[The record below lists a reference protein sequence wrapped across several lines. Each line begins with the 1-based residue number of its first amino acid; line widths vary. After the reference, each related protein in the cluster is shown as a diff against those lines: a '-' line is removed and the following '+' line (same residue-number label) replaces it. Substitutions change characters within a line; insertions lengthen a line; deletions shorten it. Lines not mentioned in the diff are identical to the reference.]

1 MKTYSHLVLT
11 SMLGAAALALAPAP
25 VRAGSALTL
34 TVTSSTNLVWDL
46 STVEP
51 LRMLELEVSD
61 LDSYLEGPIDY
72 TQDGAGKL
80 KGAGTAEFYV
90 YSPIYEG
97 PMTVTYKVTG
107 GIASKGG
114 VAKVTYNATLKGSL
128 PYNGSVYTVSASAKR
143 SVILNAPTSSITGIA
158 MDKLS
163 AGPYKGTETTQIID
177 NVGIVPGLGTG
188 AWTLTLNLDDAKT
201 GGTATVILNTGAR
214 FDFTVKGSIKA
225 GKANLSL
232 APSLASPGTKG
243 SSLKVVV
250 DTATSTIQSLSGK
263 LAGQTVRY

>member
-1 MKTYSHLVLT
+1 MKTCSNLVLT
-11 SMLGAAALALAPAP
+11 TILGAAALVFTPAAL
-25 VRAGSALTL
+25 RAGSVLTL
-34 TVTSSTNLVWDL
+34 NVTSSTNAVWDL

-51 LRMLELEVSD
+51 LRIVDMEVSD
-61 LDSYLEGPIDY
+61 LDSHLEGPVDF

-143 SVILNAPTSSITGIA
+143 SVIVNAPTSYITGVA

-163 AGPYKGTETTQIID
+163 AGPYKGTETTQLSD
-177 NVGIVPGLGTG
+177 SVGIVPGLGTG
-188 AWTLTLNLDDAKT
+188 AWTLTLNLDDAGT
-201 GGTATVILNTGAR
+201 GGTATVVLNSGTR

-232 APSLASPGTKG
+232 APSLTSPGSKG
-243 SSLKVVV
+243 SSLKVVI
-250 DTATSTIQSLSGK
+250 DTATSTIQSLKGK
-263 LAGQTVRY
+263 LAGQTVLY